1 MEKGPRLK
9 KVVKKVPMSDLY
21 SQQRLDQ
28 GLCSCCKGASTC
40 TYPKTSGRP
49 ILECD
54 EFDGILAP
62 PLGLVHP
69 RNVAPMDPAHQANP
83 RGSDFKEYR
92 GLCSNCEQRSTC
104 TYPKLEGGVWHCE
117 EYE

>member
-1 MEKGPRLK
+1 MEKGLRLK
-9 KVVKKVPMSDLY
+9 KVMKKVPMSDLY
-21 SQQRLDQ
+21 SQQCLDQ

-40 TYPKTSGRP
+40 TYPKTPGHS

-69 RNVAPMDPAHQANP
+69 ANVASVNPNHQANP
-83 RGSDFKEYR
+83 RGSDLKEYR

-104 TYPKLEGGVWHCE
+104 TYPKPEGGVWHCE